1 MPKEQNSSYVMSEEI
16 SHSEKQE
23 NSGEEHNSGE
33 VLKSFHHKVSH
44 LDAMIKK
51 VNSIEKNSIENT
63 DTVNILNAL
72 LQKSKLGGSNGGK
85 ENKAYFKK
93 HEGQIML
100 VLNTVVNGVELKNS
114 QEDIEKVLTKVDELF
129 IKNPLSGKSSPERKE
144 ISAEEKIRRANKRL
158 TQYEHQIEEINNSY
172 REDINDWFMIRDAV
186 VEATGG
192 ESGKKIYEEN
202 IQSIQKNIEKDYK
215 TLLASFEGKE
225 LSADDAKKLAFYKK
239 QTEILLGKKLGE
251 MQSFAGYLITEKK
264 LDSAKNALYGVKGI
278 GIGMI
283 EGFTEGIIFAFLFLT
298 NPELRDTVYASVES
312 FYDYLKENYSDYEKL
327 WGDFLKKFEEG
338 LKEIQG
344 LPEKQQAEA
353 VGKIFGNAIVAIL
366 GAKGM
371 NAVIKSGKA
380 RLKFKQP
387 ETSDQNIKFKATGKT
402 ESSKDFT
409 SKKQRKRASEKLETK
424 TPKKI
429 ITAIGEVK
437 NWDDLESFVNT
448 IDRVRFKEGLTGKKI
463 QEIING
469 VRGGTRSIK
478 DIPNYGGIREIVDT
492 LKRNG
497 GVMPEAIGIEKVM
510 QATGKIVGTGME
522 KIQDAL
528 PFKEARKFLHKN
540 ILTGY
545 DSIDIRITKLRT
557 LTNETILHGLN
568 DIARITHFKKIEELT
583 AQIIDEIK
591 VVSFPGKEGLLNKFK
606 KLRSSLTEKKE
617 NIEEKVEHYNKEY
630 LTKEGYL
637 TEKEFRT
644 LRFEEGFAIREI
656 ERNGKTFYEYRDVNG
671 KKVFEEYIYAS
682 HFKDGQAAVTK
693 IENGKEINF
702 IIDKKGKII
711 SEHTES
717 SFTSIQRFSNGGYRI
732 FDGESYQLKYSA
744 DHKNNKSQEY
754 AFMTEIR
761 GNMVI
766 GVDKKNGVKY
776 IINQDGKRFKTPFHY
791 IDDFTESGVAAV
803 KESTDGN
810 WLLID
815 REGNLL
821 KRDGSILRKNEDI
834 ITKNKNG
841 DFIDGKGNIKTE
853 KEKLQQEEE
862 FEIIGYNRNLESIKT
877 HMENTRKEEKKIQ
890 KKEDPEMLKR
900 KREADTLILST
911 ILKKNDIHSTGSFV
925 FSYTE
930 KEGLILYKN
939 PHTKGIQVVDL
950 KKGIISKE
958 SFSSIHTP
966 DIVNGYIRVC
976 PANNKEIM
984 GVINLD
990 GEYIVSPKYMDIQIL
1005 DEKKK
1010 LFEVSEMR
1018 KIGESLNDGTIIEKS
1033 FSDNLRRGDE
1043 MVKRIG
1049 LINGRGKMVIET
1061 GYTEITLL
1069 DEKTAQGFIRGEK
1082 HEILK
1087 RSKRY
1092 DTYEAL
1098 TNVAS
1103 SSNKTVAMTAV
1114 LVAESPMVI
1123 ENIRKSSINITRS
1136 ETSTVISELKN
1147 NKLSLSTNRI
1157 STIRDIQTFEME
1169 IEKIVH
1175 EEVNETV
1182 RGYLERNG
1190 FPKLTKEER
1199 IEVATHEKETRKKLI
1214 EAIRLQVKSEQI
1226 PSKNKKSQEGGGL
1239 VSTLVKSLHPEL
1251 YVSLGGK
1258 AERLLVTEKVA

>member
-1 MPKEQNSSYVMSEEI
+1 MPKEQNSSYVMNEEVF
-16 SHSEKQE
+16 HSEKQR
-23 NSGEEHNSGE
+23 NNHTSHDSGE
-33 VLKSFHHKVSH
+33 VLQSFQHHVSH
-44 LDAMIKK
+44 LDTMIKK
-51 VNSIEKNSIENT
+51 VNTLDENSIKNT
-63 DTVNILNAL
+63 DTISILNTL
-72 LQKSKLGGSNGGK
+72 LQKSKLGGSNGGT

-93 HEGQIML
+93 HEGQIVL
-100 VLNTVVNGVELKNS
+100 VLNTVVNGKKIDS
-114 QEDIEKVLTKVDELF
+114 FGDINAILANIDTLL
-129 IKNPLSGKSSPERKE
+129 IKNPIDSKISPEKKE
-144 ISAEEKIRRANKRL
+144 IASGEKLQRANKRL
-158 TQYEHQIEEINNSY
+158 AQYGHQIEEINNSY
-172 REDINDWFMIRDAV
+172 RENINDWFMVRDAV

-192 ESGKKIYEEN
+192 ESGKKIYGEN

-215 TLLASFEGKE
+215 ALFASFEGKE
-225 LSADDAKKLAFYKK
+225 LNADDAKKLAFYKK
-239 QTEILLGKKLGE
+239 QTGILLGKRLE
-251 MQSFAGYLITEKK
+251 EVQSFAGYLITEKK

-278 GIGMI
+278 GVGII
-283 EGFTEGIIFAFLFLT
+283 EGFTEGIVFAFLFLT
-298 NPELRDTVYASVES
+298 NPELRDAVYVSVEN

-402 ESSKDFT
+402 ESNKSFAPR
-409 SKKQRKRASEKLETK
+409 KQQKRASEKLETK

-429 ITAIGEVK
+429 VTAIGEVK

-478 DIPNYGGIREIVDT
+478 DIPNYGGIREVVDK
-492 LKRNG
+492 LKRNADI
-497 GVMPEAIGIEKVM
+497 MPEAMGMEKVM

-522 KIQDAL
+522 KIQDTL

-545 DSIDIRITKLRT
+545 DSIDIHITKLRT
-557 LTNETILHGLN
+557 LTNETTLLGLSGLV
-568 DIARITHFKKIEELT
+568 RITHFKKIEELT
-583 AQIIDEIK
+583 IQIIDDIK
-591 VVSFPGKEGLLNKFK
+591 TVSFPGKEGLLNKLE
-606 KLRSSLTEKKE
+606 KLRSSLTEKKK
-617 NIEEKVEHYNKEY
+617 NTEEKIEHYNKEY

-637 TEKEFRT
+637 TEKEFRM

-671 KKVFEEYIYAS
+671 KKVFEEYTYAS

-693 IENGKEINF
+693 IENGKEVNL
-702 IIDKKGKII
+702 IIDKKGKEL
-711 SEHTES
+711 SKHTDS
-717 SFTSIQRFSNGGYRI
+717 SFTSIQRFKNGGHRI
-732 FDGESYQLKYSA
+732 FNGEDYQIKYP
-744 DHKNNKSQEY
+744 DEHKRDKSNYY

-766 GVDKKNGVKY
+766 GIDRKNTVKY
-776 IINQDGKRFKTPFHY
+776 IINQDGERFKTPFHF
-791 IDDFTESGVAAV
+791 IDDFTEDGVAAV
-803 KESTDGN
+803 RNSPNGK

-815 REGNLL
+815 KQGNVLKKDGGILRENINIIGKDKNGNL
-821 KRDGSILRKNEDI
+821 
-834 ITKNKNG
+834 
-841 DFIDGKGNIKTE
+841 IDGNGVSRTSAE
-853 KEKLQQEEE
+853 KEIQERE
-862 FEIIGYNRNLESIKT
+862 FETEGFEQNLQAIHVHQETINNRN
-877 HMENTRKEEKKIQ
+877 KEEV
-890 KKEDPEMLKR
+890 DPEMMAKKR
-900 KREADTLILST
+900 KADSIVISG
-911 ILKKNDIHSTGSFV
+911 ILKKNNIQPPDSFV
-925 FSYTE
+925 FSYTG
-930 KEGLILYKN
+930 KEGMILYNN
-939 PHTKGIQVVDL
+939 PHTKGIQIVDL
-950 KKGIISKE
+950 KNGSISKE
-958 SFSSIHTP
+958 SFSYVHSP
-966 DIVNGYIRVC
+966 DFNNGFIRVS
-976 PANNKEIM
+976 PLNEKSM
-984 GVINLD
+984 GVMDFN
-990 GEYIVSPKYMDIQIL
+990 GKYIIPPKYHDIQIL

-1018 KIGESLNDGTIIEKS
+1018 KIGDNLNDGTIIEKN
-1033 FSDNLRRGDE
+1033 FSDKLEEGNN

-1049 LINGRGKMVIET
+1049 LIDGRGKMVIET

-1069 DEKTAQGFIRGEK
+1069 DEKTAQGFIRGENL
-1082 HEILK
+1082 EILK
-1087 RSKRY
+1087 RSKKY
-1092 DTYEAL
+1092 DTHKAL
-1098 TNVAS
+1098 TDVAS
-1103 SSNKTVAMTAV
+1103 STNKTVAMTAV
-1114 LVAESPMVI
+1114 LMAESPMVI

-1157 STIRDIQTFEME
+1157 STIRDIQTFEKE

-1190 FPKLTKEER
+1190 FSKLTKEER

-1226 PSKNKKSQEGGGL
+1226 PSRNRKSQEGGGL
-1239 VSTLVKSLHPEL
+1239 VNTLVKSLHPEL
-1251 YVSLGGK
+1251 HKALGGAGEILREVKK
-1258 AERLLVTEKVA
+1258 AA